1 MARPTFTSEME
12 LESAAVAAELPKYM
26 RYASDD
32 MFDGSIQDRAS
43 YANFVNTNLPGVEPA
58 VNAIVSKYNNEYT
71 VSWIGGS
78 RAWKGAYDRHFRS
91 QSLNRVETAS
101 IASAGNF
108 DVFIITPGADVD
120 FVSIATRVGQ
130 DVKAIHTELNRTRL
144 IDFYKIDLV
153 YPRGK
158 TPQMRGPMPM
168 CALFPCWSV
177 AIELTSRPP
186 NRRLTEEEMR
196 LTEHFPKL
204 DKKLLL
210 YVEVIPSKFEA
221 MDMALFRKTFLESDH
236 KLGPMGLLTFSNFM
250 MHGRPE
256 KGLNVD
262 AYRNEFMER
271 MVVASGDTRHGVYY
285 RIAESYRKI
294 FGVDMTSAHK
304 YDKNDVSFLRNMY
317 KKALLAYHKK
327 LYKYDIEEYYTFVLI
342 EKLRPAINT
351 FLVYL
356 AGFLKASYSTYGAHL
371 VTVGGDA
378 MRRYIPDAA
387 ATSDIDTKVY
397 HSKRNGKGLF
407 EVLVAFVVLLTKLLE
422 HNFTLDMRDSY
433 VYMNDITVGAKRRG
447 QYTMALPRVKLR
459 TAGSSESQSGT
470 NRFRVRIIE
479 ESSAFPVNLL
489 SVDTS
494 VPVSVQMEGGVSFE
508 SRLVIPIF
516 DLVMQETTGT
526 SRPEADVHRYGDG
539 GVPVASKAFLLR
551 DLENTYSERSLAALR
566 FFGFKR
572 EKDEKRFKRLSQVP
586 DGFYDDRLDR
596 VRLPAIGH
604 VLQSTG
610 ALRYDIMENSQKYRC
625 RLKNLIVT
633 NHRNK
638 FYKHK
643 MPFSCE
649 KVKRIETK
657 CPKFDWN
664 NEIVRVVDWNSGV
677 GGGARRGTSQPSA
690 SPKVKKGGGQN
701 GKQDPLKEER
711 DAILRQYLP
720 SVTNQVTHA
729 AGGRKGSKR
738 AKNSPKP
745 KKRKRFRGSTD
756 RAQDRF

>member
-1 MARPTFTSEME
+1 MAQPTFTSEME

-58 VNAIVSKYNNEYT
+58 VNTIVSKYNNEYT

-78 RAWKGAYDRHFRS
+78 RAWKGAYDRHFRN
-91 QSLNRVETAS
+91 QSLSRVETAS

-120 FVSIATRVGQ
+120 FVSIATRVGR

-158 TPQMRGPMPM
+158 TPPMRGPMPM

-177 AIELTSRPP
+177 AIELTSRPL
-186 NRRLTEEEMR
+186 NRRLTEEERR
-196 LTEHFPKL
+196 LTERFPKL

-210 YVEVIPSKFEA
+210 YVEVIPSKSEA

-236 KLGPMGLLTFSNFM
+236 KLGPIGLLTFSNFM

-294 FGVDMTSAHK
+294 FLVDMASSHK
-304 YDKNDVSFLRNMY
+304 YNKNDVSFLRNMY

-356 AGFLKASYSTYGAHL
+356 ASFLKVRYGTYGAHL

-378 MRRYIPDAA
+378 MRRYIPDATT
-387 ATSDIDTKVY
+387 TSDIDTKVY
-397 HSKRNGKGLF
+397 HSKKNAKGLF

-422 HNFTLDMRDSY
+422 HNFSFDMRDSY
-433 VYMNDITVGAKRRG
+433 VYTNDITVGAKRS
-447 QYTMALPRVKLR
+447 QYTMGLPRVKLR
-459 TAGSSESQSGT
+459 TNGVSSDSQSGT

-489 SVDTS
+489 SVDAS
-494 VPVSVQMEGGVSFE
+494 IPVSVQMEGGVSFE

-516 DLVMQETTGT
+516 DLVMQETTG
-526 SRPEADVHRYGDG
+526 SPRPDADVHRYADG
-539 GVPVASKAFLLR
+539 GVPIASKAFLLR
-551 DLENTYSERSLAALR
+551 DLENTYNERSLAALR

-586 DGFYDDRLDR
+586 EGFYDDRLDR
-596 VRLPAIGH
+596 VRLPHAGH
-604 VLQSTG
+604 VLQNTG
-610 ALRYDIMENSQKYRC
+610 ALRRDIMENSQKYRC
-625 RLKNLIVT
+625 RLKNLIVS
-633 NHRNK
+633 NHRSK

-657 CPKFDWN
+657 CPNFDWS

-677 GGGARRGTSQPSA
+677 AGARGGGSRSLH
-690 SPKVKKGGGQN
+690 SPFRKVKKGGQPGVT
-701 GKQDPLKEER
+701 DPLKEER

-720 SVTNQVTHA
+720 RVTNQVTR
-729 AGGRKGSKR
+729 AGRRK
-738 AKNSPKP
+738 KP
-745 KKRKRFRGSTD
+745 PR
-756 RAQDRF
+756 

>member
-1 MARPTFTSEME
+1 MAQQPFTSEME
-12 LESAAVAAELPKYM
+12 LESAAVTAELPTYM

-58 VNAIVSKYNNEYT
+58 VNAIVGKYNDEYT

-78 RAWKGAYDRHFRS
+78 RAWKGAYDRHFRN

-101 IASAGNF
+101 IAFAGNF
-108 DVFIITPGADVD
+108 DVFIITPGSDVD
-120 FVSIATRVGQ
+120 FVSLATRVGL
-130 DVKAIHTELNRTRL
+130 DVKAIHTELNQSRL

-153 YPRGK
+153 YPRG
-158 TPQMRGPMPM
+158 TNPPMRGPMPT

-186 NRRLTEEEMR
+186 NRRLTEEDRR

-210 YVEVIPSKFEA
+210 YVEVIPNKSEE
-221 MDMALFRKTFLESDH
+221 MDMALFRKTFLDNDH
-236 KLGPMGLLTFSNFM
+236 KLGPIGLLTFSNFM
-250 MHGRPE
+250 IHGRPE

-271 MVVASGDTRHGVYY
+271 MVVATGDTRHAVYY

-294 FGVDMTSAHK
+294 FEVDMSSVHT
-304 YDKNDVSFLRNMY
+304 YDRNDVSFLRNMY

-356 AGFLKASYSTYGAHL
+356 ASFLKVRYGTYGAHL

-378 MRRYIPDAA
+378 MRRYIPDATT
-387 ATSDIDTKVY
+387 TSDIDTKVY
-397 HSKRNGKGLF
+397 HSKKNAKGLF

-422 HNFTLDMRDSY
+422 HNFSFDMMDSY
-433 VYMNDITVGAKRRG
+433 VYTNDITVGAKKSR
-447 QYTMALPRVKLR
+447 YTMRLPRVKLR
-459 TAGSSESQSGT
+459 TTGSSDSQGGS
-470 NRFRVRIIE
+470 NQFRVRIIE

-489 SVDTS
+489 SVDANI
-494 VPVSVQMEGGVSFE
+494 PVSVQMEGGVSFE
-508 SRLVIPIF
+508 SRIVIPIF
-516 DLVMQETTGT
+516 DLVMQKATG
-526 SRPEADVHRYGDG
+526 SLRPDIDVHRYADG

-572 EKDEKRFKRLSQVP
+572 EKDETRFKRLSQVP
-586 DGFYDDRLDR
+586 EGFYDDRLDR
-596 VRLPAIGH
+596 VRLPHADH
-604 VLQSTG
+604 VLQNTG
-610 ALRYDIMENSQKYRC
+610 ALRRDIMENSQKYRC
-625 RLKNLIVT
+625 RLKNLIVS
-633 NHRNK
+633 NHRSK

-657 CPKFDWN
+657 CPNFDWN
-664 NEIVRVVDWNSGV
+664 TEIVDVVDWNSGV
-677 GGGARRGTSQPSA
+677 TGARGGGRSLH
-690 SPKVKKGGGQN
+690 SPFRKVKRVGGQS
-701 GKQDPLKEER
+701 GMDPLKEER
-711 DAILRQYLP
+711 DAILQQYLQ
-720 SVTNQVTHA
+720 SVTKNVTQ
-729 AGGRKGSKR
+729 AGGRKKKGVAKR
-738 AKNSPKP
+738 PKTPNP
-745 KKRKRFRGSTD
+745 KDQK
-756 RAQDRF
+756 

>member
-1 MARPTFTSEME
+1 ME
-12 LESAAVAAELPKYM
+12 LESEEVAAELPMYM

-58 VNAIVSKYNNEYT
+58 VNAIVGKYNEQYT
-71 VSWIGGS
+71 VGWIGGS

-91 QSLNRVETAS
+91 QPLSRVETAS

-108 DVFIITPGADVD
+108 DVFIITPGGEVD
-120 FVSIATRVGQ
+120 FVSIATRVGG
-130 DVKAIHTELNRTRL
+130 DVEAIHTELNRSRL

-158 TPQMRGPMPM
+158 SPPMRGPMPM

-186 NRRLTEEEMR
+186 NWRLSEEERHM
-196 LTEHFPKL
+196 TAHFPNL

-210 YVEVIPSKFEA
+210 YVEVTPGKSEE
-221 MDMALFRKTFLESDH
+221 MDMALFRRTFLDSDH
-236 KLGPMGLLTFSNFM
+236 KLGPIGLLTFSNFM

-294 FGVDMTSAHK
+294 FQVDMASAHK
-304 YDKNDVSFLRNMY
+304 YDKSDVSFLRNMY
-317 KKALLAYHKK
+317 KKALLACHKK

-356 AGFLKASYSTYGAHL
+356 ASFLKTRYGTYGAHL

-378 MRRYIPDAA
+378 MRRYIPDATV
-387 ATSDIDTKVY
+387 TSDIDTKVY
-397 HSKRNGKGLF
+397 HSKKTKELF
-407 EVLVAFVVLLTKLLE
+407 DVLIAFVVLLTKLLE

-433 VYMNDITVGAKRRG
+433 VYMNDITVGAKTS
-447 QYTMALPRVKLR
+447 QYTMGLPRVKLR
-459 TAGSSESQSGT
+459 TTDSSDPQSGS
-470 NRFRVRIIE
+470 NLFRVRIIE

-489 SVDTS
+489 SVDAS
-494 VPVSVQMEGGVSFE
+494 IPVSVQMEGGVSFE

-526 SRPEADVHRYGDG
+526 PRPDEDVHQYGDG
-539 GVPVASKAFLLR
+539 GVPVASKAFLLQ
-551 DLENTYSERSLAALR
+551 DLESTYSERSLAALR

-596 VRLPAIGH
+596 VRLPHANH
-604 VLQSTG
+604 VLQHTG
-610 ALRYDIMENSQKYRC
+610 TLRRDIMENSQKYRC

-649 KVKRIETK
+649 KVKRIETN
-657 CPKFDWN
+657 CPNFDWN

-677 GGGARRGTSQPSA
+677 GGARGGGGRH
-690 SPKVKKGGGQN
+690 SPFRKVKKVGGQPSVT
-701 GKQDPLKEER
+701 DPLKEER

-720 SVTNQVTHA
+720 SVTNQVTS
-729 AGGRKGSKR
+729 AGGRRKCRKHPKIAPNPIHKPVSLK
-738 AKNSPKP
+738 KP
-745 KKRKRFRGSTD
+745 KIAQNPIRRSTRGS
-756 RAQDRF
+756 

>member
-1 MARPTFTSEME
+1 ME
-12 LESAAVAAELPKYM
+12 LESEEVAAELPMYM

-32 MFDGSIQDRAS
+32 MFDGSIQDRAT

-58 VNAIVSKYNNEYT
+58 VNAIVGKYNDEYT
-71 VSWIGGS
+71 VGWIGGS

-91 QSLNRVETAS
+91 QPLSRVETAS

-108 DVFIITPGADVD
+108 DVFIITPGGDVD

-130 DVKAIHTELNRTRL
+130 DVEAIHTELNRSRL

-158 TPQMRGPMPM
+158 SPPMRGPMPM

-186 NRRLTEEEMR
+186 NRRLSEEERHM
-196 LTEHFPKL
+196 TAHFPNL

-210 YVEVIPSKFEA
+210 YVEVTPGKSEE
-221 MDMALFRKTFLESDH
+221 MDMALFRRTFLDSDH
-236 KLGPMGLLTFSNFM
+236 KLGPIGLLTFSNFM

-294 FGVDMTSAHK
+294 FQVDMASAHK
-304 YDKNDVSFLRNMY
+304 YDKSDVSFLRNMY

-356 AGFLKASYSTYGAHL
+356 ANFLKARYGTYGAHL

-378 MRRYIPDAA
+378 MRRYIPDVTT
-387 ATSDIDTKVY
+387 TSDIDTKVY
-397 HSKRNGKGLF
+397 HSKRNAKGLF

-422 HNFTLDMRDSY
+422 HNYAFDMRDAY
-433 VYMNDITVGAKRRG
+433 VYTNDITVGASRS
-447 QYTMALPRVKLR
+447 QYTMGLPRIKLR
-459 TAGSSESQSGT
+459 TTDSSDPQSGS
-470 NRFRVRIIE
+470 NLFRVRIIE

-489 SVDTS
+489 SVDANI
-494 VPVSVQMEGGVSFE
+494 PVSVQMEGGVSFE

-516 DLVMQETTGT
+516 DLVMQVTKE
-526 SRPEADVHRYGDG
+526 SQLPEADVHRYGDG
-539 GVPVASKAFLLR
+539 GVPVASKAFLLQ
-551 DLENTYSERSLAALR
+551 DIENTYSERSLAALR

-586 DGFYDDRLDR
+586 EGFYDDRLDR
-596 VRLPAIGH
+596 VRLPAVGH
-604 VLQSTG
+604 ILESTG
-610 ALRYDIMENSQKYRC
+610 TLRRDLMENSQKYRC
-625 RLKNLIVT
+625 RLKNLIVS
-633 NHRNK
+633 NHRSK

-657 CPKFDWN
+657 CPNFDWN

-677 GGGARRGTSQPSA
+677 GGARGGGGRH
-690 SPKVKKGGGQN
+690 SPFRKVKKVGGQS
-701 GKQDPLKEER
+701 GTDPLKEER
-711 DAILRQYLP
+711 DALLRPFQSVSLP
-720 SVTNQVTHA
+720 TSFVGGKSKKKRN
-729 AGGRKGSKR
+729 GRK
-738 AKNSPKP
+738 
-745 KKRKRFRGSTD
+745 
-756 RAQDRF
+756 

>member
-1 MARPTFTSEME
+1 MAQPTFTSEME

-43 YANFVNTNLPGVEPA
+43 YANFVDTNLPGVEPA
-58 VNAIVSKYNNEYT
+58 VNAIVGKYNDEYT

-78 RAWKGAYDRHFRS
+78 RAWKGAYDRHFRN
-91 QSLNRVETAS
+91 QPLNRVETAS
-101 IASAGNF
+101 IAIAGNF
-108 DVFIITPGADVD
+108 DVFILTPGGDVD
-120 FVSIATRVGQ
+120 FVSIATRVGW
-130 DVKAIHTELNRTRL
+130 DVKDIHTELNRTRL
-144 IDFYKIDLV
+144 VDFYKIDLV

-158 TPQMRGPMPM
+158 TPPMKGPMSM

-186 NRRLTEEEMR
+186 NWRLTEEEKR

-204 DKKLLL
+204 EKKLLL
-210 YVEVIPSKFEA
+210 YVEVIPTKLEE
-221 MDMALFRKTFLESDH
+221 MDWALFRKTFLENDN
-236 KLGPMGLLTFSNFM
+236 KLGPIGLLTFSNFM

-271 MVVASGDTRHGVYY
+271 MVVATGDTRHGVYY

-294 FGVDMTSAHK
+294 FGVNMASTRKH
-304 YDKNDVSFLRNMY
+304 DKNDVTFLRNMY

-327 LYKYDIEEYYTFVLI
+327 LYKYDIEEYYTLVLI

-356 AGFLKASYSTYGAHL
+356 AGFLKARHGTYGAHL

-378 MRRYIPDAA
+378 MRRYIPDATV
-387 ATSDIDTKVY
+387 TSDIDTKVY
-397 HSKRNGKGLF
+397 HSKKNAKGLF
-407 EVLVAFVVLLTKLLE
+407 DVLIAFVVLLTKLLE
-422 HNFTLDMRDSY
+422 HNFSLDKGDSY
-433 VYMNDITVGAKRRG
+433 VYTNDITIGAKKSR
-447 QYTMALPRVKLR
+447 YTMGLPRVKLR
-459 TAGSSESQSGT
+459 TTGDSDSQSAS

-489 SVDTS
+489 SVDAS
-494 VPVSVQMEGGVSFE
+494 IPVTVQMEGGVSFE

-516 DLVMQETTGT
+516 DLVMQETTG
-526 SRPEADVHRYGDG
+526 SQRPDADVHRYGDG

-596 VRLPAIGH
+596 VRLPHAHH
-604 VLQSTG
+604 VLQNTG
-610 ALRYDIMENSQKYRC
+610 ALRRDIMENSKKYRC
-625 RLKNLIVT
+625 RLKNLIVS
-633 NHRNK
+633 NHRSK

-677 GGGARRGTSQPSA
+677 AGAGGGL
-690 SPKVKKGGGQN
+690 SPPFRKVKKVGGQS
-701 GKQDPLKEER
+701 GTDPLKEER

-729 AGGRKGSKR
+729 GGRKKTPQ
-738 AKNSPKP
+738 KQP
-745 KKRKRFRGSTD
+745 
-756 RAQDRF
+756 